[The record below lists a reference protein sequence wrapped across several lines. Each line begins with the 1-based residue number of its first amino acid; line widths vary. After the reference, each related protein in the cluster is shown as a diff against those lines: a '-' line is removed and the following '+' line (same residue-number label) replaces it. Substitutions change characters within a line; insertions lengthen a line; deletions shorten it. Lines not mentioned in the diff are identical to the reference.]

1 MVSKTE
7 ELNKYVKMLMKR
19 RYLFI
24 AVSLV
29 VMSVIAWGSF
39 FLPKKYEASS
49 TVFIEKS
56 VIKDLVKDITFTP
69 SVEDKVRILRYA
81 MLSRTFVT
89 NVLKSLD
96 VDTKVKNEK
105 QLEEL
110 IQDFQKRTEINI
122 KGNDLFIVSIRDK
135 DPKLATDYVNMLV
148 RKYVEENVSTKR
160 QDSYGADRFITEQL
174 KTFKDKLD
182 QSENQ
187 IIAFRQKRGVSVGL
201 DESLLVNDIRNYQ
214 GELETIRIKRNE
226 LVATRD
232 ALRRQLKSI
241 KPTTVALMSR
251 ESSSE
256 VELLERRLKQLS
268 VNYTDN
274 YPEVIRIK
282 SLIASLKKK
291 QESGK
296 PAADSGAKEEFSTAN
311 PVYQNLEQQLYQVEA
326 ELEAI
331 TAKQSQLNATIGG
344 KEHKLRNVPADQKA
358 LTDLMKERDANR
370 QIYEQLL
377 TRQGQAQLTKQMEVE
392 DKATTFRVVDPAI
405 VPKKPV
411 SPNRVK
417 MIIMGIIMGFVAGAA
432 SVFVMEMFDS
442 SVKDVASLKKLG
454 YDVIAVIPTIFNQE
468 EANKVAK
475 KDRTIYVAAGCYFA
489 LICLVLTHELLEF
502 TLIEK
507 VLTKMGLDRF
517 IMS

>member
-7 ELNKYVKMLMKR
+7 ELNKYLKMLMKR

-24 AVSLV
+24 VVSLV

-56 VIKDLVKDITFTP
+56 VIKDLVKGITFTP

-105 QLEEL
+105 ELEKL
-110 IQDFQKRTEINI
+110 IEDFQKRTQISI

-135 DPKLATDYVNMLV
+135 DPKLATDYVNTLV
-148 RKYVEENVSTKR
+148 RKYVEENVSSKR
-160 QDSYGADRFITEQL
+160 QDSYGANRFITEQL
-174 KTFKDKLD
+174 KSFKDKLD

-187 IIAFRQKRGVSVGL
+187 IVAFRQKRGVSVGV
-201 DESLLVNDIRNYQ
+201 DESLLVKDIRTFQ
-214 GELETIRIKRNE
+214 ADLDAIRIKRNE
-226 LVATRD
+226 LSATRD
-232 ALRRQLKSI
+232 ALRRQLKNI

-256 VELLERRLKQLS
+256 VEMLERRLKQLTA
-268 VNYTDN
+268 NYTDN
-274 YPEVIRIK
+274 YPDVIRIK
-282 SLIASLKKK
+282 SLIESHKKK
-291 QESGK
+291 QQSGQ
-296 PAADSGAKEEFSTAN
+296 PAEGGKEEFSTAN

-331 TAKQSQLNATIGG
+331 NAKQRQLHATIGG
-344 KEHKLRNVPADQKA
+344 KEQELRNVPADQKT
-358 LTDLMKERDANR
+358 LTDLIKERDANR

-377 TRQGQAQLTKQMEVE
+377 TRQGQAELTKQMEVE

-411 SPNRVK
+411 SPDRVK
-417 MIIMGIIMGFVAGAA
+417 MIIMGILAGFIAGAA
-432 SVFVMEMFDS
+432 AVFVMEMFDS
-442 SVKDVASLKKLG
+442 SVKDVTSLKKLG
-454 YDVIAVIPTIFNQE
+454 YDVLAVIPTIFNQE
-468 EANKVAK
+468 ETDAVTK
-475 KDRTIYVAAGCYFA
+475 KDRKVYVVAGCYFA
-489 LICLVLTHELLEF
+489 LICLMLTHELLEL

-507 VLTKMGLDRF
+507 VLTKLGLDQF

>member
-7 ELNKYVKMLMKR
+7 ELNKYLKMLMKR

-24 AVSLV
+24 VVSLV
-29 VMSVIAWGSF
+29 VMSLIAWGSF

-105 QLEEL
+105 QFEEL
-110 IQDFQKRTEINI
+110 IQDFQKRTQISI

-135 DPKLATDYVNMLV
+135 DPKLATDYVNTLV
-148 RKYVEENVSTKR
+148 RRYVEENVSNKR

-174 KTFKDKLD
+174 KSFKDKLD
-182 QSENQ
+182 QSENE
-187 IIAFRQKRGVSVGL
+187 IIAFRQQRGVSVGL
-201 DESLLVNDIRNYQ
+201 DESLLVQDIRTYQ
-214 GELETIRIKRNE
+214 TELDTMRIRRNE
-226 LVATRD
+226 LAATRD
-232 ALRRQLKSI
+232 ALRRQLKNI

-256 VELLERRLKQLS
+256 VEMLERRLKQLS

-274 YPEVIRIK
+274 YPEVVRIK
-282 SLIASLKKK
+282 SLITALKKK
-291 QESGK
+291 Q
-296 PAADSGAKEEFSTAN
+296 DSGQPAETGGKEEFSTAN
-311 PVYQNLEQQLYQVEA
+311 PVYQNLEQQMYQVEA

-331 TAKQSQLNATIGG
+331 SAKQRQLHATVGG
-344 KEHKLRNVPADQKA
+344 KERNLRDIPADQKK
-358 LTDLMKERDANR
+358 LTDLIKERDANR
-370 QIYEQLL
+370 KIYEELL
-377 TRQGQAQLTKQMEVE
+377 TRQGQAELTKQMEVE

-405 VPKKPV
+405 VAKKPV
-411 SPNRVK
+411 SPDRVK
-417 MIIMGIIMGFVAGAA
+417 MILMGIIMGFVAGAA
-432 SVFVMEMFDS
+432 AVFVMEMFDS

-454 YDVIAVIPTIFNQE
+454 YDVLAVIPTIFNQE
-468 EANKVAK
+468 EADKVVK
-475 KDRTIYVAAGCYFA
+475 KDRKVYVVAGAYFA
-489 LICLVLTHELLEF
+489 LICLVLTHELLGL

-507 VLTKMGLDRF
+507 VLVKLGLDQF
-517 IMS
+517 IVS

>member
-7 ELNKYVKMLMKR
+7 ELNKYLKMLMKR

-24 AVSLV
+24 VVSLV

-56 VIKDLVKDITFTP
+56 VIKDLVKGITFTP

-96 VDTKVKNEK
+96 ADTKVKNDKEMEG
-105 QLEEL
+105 LVE
-110 IQDFQKRTEINI
+110 DFQKRTQISI

-135 DPKLATDYVNMLV
+135 DPKLATDYVNTLV
-148 RKYVEENVSTKR
+148 RKYVEENVSSKR
-160 QDSYGADRFITEQL
+160 QDSFGADRFISEQL

-182 QSENQ
+182 ESENK
-187 IIAFRQKRGVSVGL
+187 IVAFRQKRGVSVGI
-201 DESLLVNDIRNYQ
+201 DEALLVNDIRQYQ
-214 GELETIRIKRNE
+214 GELDSMRIKRNE
-226 LVATRD
+226 LTATRD

-241 KPTTVALMSR
+241 KPTTVALSSR
-251 ESSSE
+251 ENSSE
-256 VELLERRLKQLS
+256 VEMLERRLKQLS
-268 VNYTDN
+268 ANYTDN

-282 SLIASLKKK
+282 SIIASLKKK
-291 QESGK
+291 QEPGHQ
-296 PAADSGAKEEFSTAN
+296 ADTGAKEEFSTAN

-326 ELEAI
+326 ELEAVN
-331 TAKQSQLNATIGG
+331 AKQRQLHATIGG
-344 KEHKLRNVPADQKA
+344 KEHELRNVPADQKT
-358 LTDLMKERDANR
+358 LTDLIKERDANR
-370 QIYEQLL
+370 QLYEQLL
-377 TRQGQAQLTKQMEVE
+377 TRQGQAQLTKEMEVE

-405 VPKKPV
+405 VPMKPV
-411 SPNRVK
+411 SPDRVK

-432 SVFVMEMFDS
+432 SVFVIEMFDS
-442 SVKDVASLKKLG
+442 SVKDVTSLKKLG
-454 YDVIAVIPTIFNQE
+454 FEVLAVIPTIFNQE
-468 EANKVAK
+468 EASKVAK
-475 KDRTIYVAAGCYFA
+475 KDRKIYLVAGCYFA
-489 LICLVLTHELLEF
+489 LICLMLTHELLGL

-507 VLTKMGLDRF
+507 VLTKLGLDQF

>member
-7 ELNKYVKMLMKR
+7 ELNKYLKMLMKR

-24 AVSLV
+24 VVSLV
-29 VMSVIAWGSF
+29 VMSIIAWGSF

-56 VIKDLVKDITFTP
+56 VIKDLVKGITFTP

-105 QLEEL
+105 EFETLV
-110 IQDFQKRTEINI
+110 QDFQKRTEISI
-122 KGNDLFIVSIRDK
+122 KGNDLFIVSFRDK
-135 DPKLATDYVNMLV
+135 DPKLATDYVNTLV
-148 RKYVEENVSTKR
+148 RRYVEENVSNKR

-174 KTFKDKLD
+174 KSFKDKLD

-187 IIAFRQKRGVSVGL
+187 IIAFRQKRGISVGL
-201 DESLLVNDIRNYQ
+201 DESLLVTDIRTYQ
-214 GELETIRIKRNE
+214 TELDTIRIKRDE
-226 LVATRD
+226 LTATRN

-241 KPTTVALMSR
+241 RPTTVAFMSR
-251 ESSSE
+251 ENSSE
-256 VELLERRLKQLS
+256 IEMLERRLKQLTA
-268 VNYTDN
+268 NYTEN
-274 YPEVIRIK
+274 YPEVIRTK

-291 QESGK
+291 QDAGH
-296 PAADSGAKEEFSTAN
+296 AAEKGGQEEFSTAN

-331 TAKQSQLNATIGG
+331 NAKQRQLHATIGG
-344 KEHKLRNVPADQKA
+344 KEMALRNVPADQKT
-358 LTDLMKERDANR
+358 LTDLVKERDANR
-370 QIYEQLL
+370 KIYEELL
-377 TRQGQAQLTKQMEVE
+377 TRQGQAELTKQMEVE

-405 VPKKPV
+405 VPLKPV

-417 MIIMGIIMGFVAGAA
+417 MILMGIIVGFIAGAA
-432 SVFVMEMFDS
+432 AVFVMEMFDS

-454 YDVIAVIPTIFNQE
+454 YDVLAVIPTIFNQE
-468 EANKVAK
+468 EADKVAK
-475 KDRTIYVAAGCYFA
+475 TDRKVYVLAGCYFA
-489 LICLVLTHELLEF
+489 LICLTLTHELLGLTF
-502 TLIEK
+502 IEK
-507 VLTKMGLDRF
+507 VLVKLGLDQF